1 MCKRPKF
8 QFPLRILFPGASL
21 CLHAHL
27 RDCDMLGGLFYLAL
41 NSEGVRICPSYQSP
55 APAGTTWLSSQTRA
69 TASNFPTHL
78 IWKPAKIGER
88 PYKYVKQE
96 VQITQWCK
104 FPVIDALLKTIK
116 ILEKLQC
123 WWMCF
128 PPDADWLVPCGV
140 WLMYCTFRADFIL
153 DFYHFLEARGRHSGR
168 NQKTLCHSHFVC
180 GQHGRILSVS
190 IRRGF

>member
-1 MCKRPKF
+1 MYLCGRGLNF
-8 QFPLRILFPGASL
+8 SFRWESSFRRISAR

-27 RDCDMLGGLFYLAL
+27 RDCNMLGRLFYFAL
-41 NSEGVRICPSYQSP
+41 NRKGVRICSSFQSL
-55 APAGTTWLSSQTRA
+55 APASTTWLSSQTGA
-69 TASNFPTHL
+69 SASNFPTHL

-104 FPVIDALLKTIK
+104 YPVIDALLKTIK

-128 PPDADWLVPCGV
+128 PPDAV
-140 WLMYCTFRADFIL
+140 WRYCAEFGWCIVL
-153 DFYHFLEARGRHSGR
+153 
-168 NQKTLCHSHFVC
+168 FV
-180 GQHGRILSVS
+180 RILFWISTTSWRPGGGTVGGTKKLGATAILFVGSMVEFCQSV
-190 IRRGF
+190 

>member
-8 QFPLRILFPGASL
+8 RFQLRIFIP
-21 CLHAHL
+21 
-27 RDCDMLGGLFYLAL
+27 GGLSVPTCSLTRL
-41 NSEGVRICPSYQSP
+41 CCVRGIILSRTDQGRCQNLPVFQSP

-69 TASNFPTHL
+69 TASNFPTHF

-128 PPDADWLVPCGV
+128 PPDAV
-140 WLMYCTFRADFIL
+140 WRCRAEFGWCIVL
-153 DFYHFLEARGRHSGR
+153 
-168 NQKTLCHSHFVC
+168 FV
-180 GQHGRILSVS
+180 RILFWISTTSWRPGGGTVGGTKKLGATAILFVGSMVEFCQSV
-190 IRRGF
+190 

>member
-1 MCKRPKF
+1 MCKGPKF
-8 QFPLRILFPGASL
+8 RFQLRIFIP
-21 CLHAHL
+21 
-27 RDCDMLGGLFYLAL
+27 GGLSVPTCSLTRL
-41 NSEGVRICPSYQSP
+41 CCVRGIILSRTDQGRCQNLPVFQSP

-69 TASNFPTHL
+69 TASNFPTHF

-128 PPDADWLVPCGV
+128 PSRCCLAVPCGV

-168 NQKTLCHSHFVC
+168 NQKTRCHSHFVC